1 MRKFT
6 GILVCILLGVG
17 FLKAQIPNNSFELWN
32 TAGEKITNWETTNGL
47 MQLGNPQTVFRSTD
61 AHSGNYACEM
71 QTKKI
76 NNKPPG
82 AFVPDFTGSIFLG
95 KQIGT
100 KSYPGFPYTEKPT
113 KLRFWYK
120 YNDRNDDTA
129 GVLVILT
136 KWNNVANKRDTL
148 MYAYQGITDSV
159 GVYTQL
165 DIVLGQLDT
174 TQTPDSA
181 IIFISAATIYATKE
195 GSQFIIDDL
204 EFFGGTVG
212 INSQFSKDYFSFYPN
227 PNSQGWLKINVL
239 PETQIKAIHISDI
252 AGKVVQEIFYSNG
265 SEFEIQH
272 QLKPGI
278 YFVQLVHEDGVQTK
292 RLIVE

>member
-6 GILVCILLGVG
+6 GIVFSFLLGVG
-17 FLKAQIPNNSFELWN
+17 FLKAQIPNSGFELWN

-61 AHSGNYACEM
+61 AHSGDYACEM

-76 NNKPPG
+76 NNKPAG

-136 KWNNVANKRDTL
+136 RWNSVANKRDTL

-159 GVYTQL
+159 GVYTQQ

-204 EFFGGTVG
+204 EFVGGTVG
-212 INSQFSKDYFSFYPN
+212 INSQLKKDYFNFYPN
-227 PNSQGWLKINVL
+227 PNNQPWIKIDVL
-239 PETQIKAIHISDI
+239 PETTIKVILIYDVT
-252 AGKVVQEIFYSNG
+252 GKIVQEILNTG
-265 SEFEIQH
+265 GPQIEIQH
-272 QLKPGI
+272 QLKPGL
-278 YFVQLVHEDGVQTK
+278 YFVELVHEDGVQTK